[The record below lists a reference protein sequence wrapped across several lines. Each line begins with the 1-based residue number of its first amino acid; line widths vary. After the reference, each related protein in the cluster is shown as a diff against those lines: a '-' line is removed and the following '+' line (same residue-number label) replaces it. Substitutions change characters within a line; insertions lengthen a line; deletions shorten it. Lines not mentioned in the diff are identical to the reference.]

1 MEAVLLLRQVLL
13 DLLPLSPRHC
23 PSAAFLPL
31 PPSAPP
37 SSLLFPPP
45 SSLLLPRSARTK
57 GAEFSLGGGFVGGG
71 YGRMPGSYG
80 GGMGGGGYGGGMGD
94 QLDEDLRT
102 MVDSLLKPLH
112 AKPPFTLAA

>member
-31 PPSAPP
+31 PPSA
-37 SSLLFPPP
+37 PP

-94 QLDEDLRT
+94 QLDEGLRT
-102 MVDSLLKPLH
+102 LVDSLLKPLH